1 MIIQFPGSH
10 FMAAI
15 FLQKGVYM
23 SYQLSNFKD
32 VDNTVMP
39 IINQYYAYLEQND
52 IYNANRILQENASLL
67 KPYSMDAN
75 TINKMERAI
84 SELGDIAFSTQQI
97 IISQSEPDNIQVGV
111 GSEWYQPY

>member
-1 MIIQFPGSH
+1 
-10 FMAAI
+10 
-15 FLQKGVYM
+15 M

-39 IINQYYAYLEQND
+39 IINQYYAYLDQND
-52 IYNANRILQENASLL
+52 IYNANKLLKDNASLL
-67 KPYSMDAN
+67 KPYCIDMS
-75 TINKMERAI
+75 TINKMENAI

-97 IISQSEPDNIQVGV
+97 IISQSEPNNTQIGV